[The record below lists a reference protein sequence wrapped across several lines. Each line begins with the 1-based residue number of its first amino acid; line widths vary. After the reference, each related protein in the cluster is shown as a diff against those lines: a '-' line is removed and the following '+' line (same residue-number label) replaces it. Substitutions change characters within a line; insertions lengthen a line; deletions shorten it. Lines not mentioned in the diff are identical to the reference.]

1 MLLAHRPAW
10 TGVWMCAASLTC
22 CPVALAATAS
32 CHTHTAVAGDTLI
45 GLSQRYLAEPRR
57 WELLARVNH
66 VHNPRR
72 IPIGQALCIPV
83 DRMKATPKPG
93 VVLEVVGEVTRRNPP
108 GAGPGSAMQPVQK
121 GDAVTQGMTLRTSTN
136 GYVTVQL
143 ADGSILKIQADTQA
157 RLDNSVKYE
166 EAGFFA
172 STWTVLRGRVESL
185 VTHLT
190 GGQPRY
196 QIKTPQAVLGVR
208 GTEFRVATDD
218 RQTWGETLDGTVA
231 VSGAASAAVSAAG
244 RTTLVVAG
252 HGAVTNARAQV
263 GAPQPLPAAPVLSG
277 LPSLFERPLLRLDLP
292 DVPGAS
298 SYRIQIADD
307 ANFRRV
313 RTEATSSQP
322 HFRVSDL
329 PDGHY
334 HLRARVANAQGL
346 EGLDGTRPLQLK
358 ARPEPPIPT
367 APANHAKLRAREAQ
381 LNWTAHPQAQSY
393 RLQVARDAGFTQ
405 LVVDQPALPD
415 PQATVPLST
424 GDYHW
429 RIATTAAGP
438 DKGPWGDAQLLLMRD
453 PPAQPPPPV
462 ITPDSLQFQ
471 LQAEP
476 GQRFELQMASD
487 AAFTQMLHAVASNTP
502 DVTLPK
508 PQEGGRLYVRYRAVD
523 ADGFIGP
530 YTTPQMVLLPAC
542 VRSSD
547 MQCVQ
552 SGERFITT
560 QP

>member
-22 CPVALAATAS
+22 CPVALAASAS

-57 WELLARVNH
+57 WQVLARVNKID
-66 VHNPRR
+66 NPRR
-72 IPIGQALCIPV
+72 IPVGQQLCIPV
-83 DRMKATPKPG
+83 DRMKATPQAG

-108 GAGPGSAMQPVQK
+108 GAGRAAAMQAVQK
-121 GDAVTQGMTLRTSTN
+121 GDAITQGMTLRTSTN

-143 ADGSILKIQADTQA
+143 ADGSILKVQADTQA
-157 RLDNSVKYE
+157 RLDRSVKYE

-208 GTEFRVATDD
+208 GTAFRVATDD

-231 VSGAASAAVSAAG
+231 VSGTMKSTTG
-244 RTTLVVAG
+244 RTTLVTAG
-252 HGAVTNARAQV
+252 HGTVTSAQARVAE
-263 GAPQPLPAAPVLSG
+263 PMPLPAAPVLSG
-277 LPSLFERPLLRLDLP
+277 LPTLFERPLLRLDLP
-292 DVPGAS
+292 EVPGAS
-298 SYRIQIADD
+298 NYRIQIAED
-307 ANFRRV
+307 ADFRRV
-313 RTEATSSQP
+313 RAEATSPQP
-322 HFRVSDL
+322 HFRVAGL

-334 HLRARVANAQGL
+334 HLRARIANAQGL
-346 EGLDGTRPLQLK
+346 EGRDGTWPLQLK

-367 APANHAKLRAREAQ
+367 APADRAKLRAREAHFS
-381 LNWTAHPQAQSY
+381 WTVHPQARAY
-393 RLQVARDAGFTQ
+393 RLQVAHDAGFTQ
-405 LVVDQPALPD
+405 LVLDQADLPD
-415 PQATVPLST
+415 PQATVPLPA

-429 RIATTAAGP
+429 RIATTAAGQ

-476 GQRFELQMASD
+476 GQHFEFQMASD
-487 AAFTQMLHAVASNTP
+487 GAFARMLYSVTQDTP
-502 DVTLPK
+502 DITLPR

-547 MQCVQ
+547 MQCVGG
-552 SGERFITT
+552 GEHFLTT
-560 QP
+560 EP